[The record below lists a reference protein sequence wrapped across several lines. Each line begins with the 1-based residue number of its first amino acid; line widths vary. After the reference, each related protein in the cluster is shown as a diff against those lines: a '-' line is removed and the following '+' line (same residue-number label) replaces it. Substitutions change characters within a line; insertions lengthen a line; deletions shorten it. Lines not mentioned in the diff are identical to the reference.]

1 MKKFYGIFIMLLMV
15 QLSFAQKVSV
25 PQLNAPENEFETAMP
40 DVILDWSAVSGV
52 GQITYHV
59 QLATDDAFNDLVID
73 TDGIE
78 VSAYYNMN
86 LLFGQQYFW
95 RVRATDEAPN
105 NPTSDWSEVF
115 TFTVFSQVILDKPK
129 DEDDEVDIL
138 AEFKWKSKVDGED
151 ILGVDGFH
159 IDIDTTD
166 TFDSPF
172 YQMYTAEGLVFSD
185 IPNYLLFGKIHY
197 WRVRPM
203 HADDNGEWSETRS
216 FETLLGV
223 ELDKPTNNASDQEF
237 DLSLSWDAL
246 GDYDP
251 DEDDNDLF
259 EYTVEVSIDEDFT
272 EPATFIVLED
282 EITPNFLKF
291 GVDYWWRVKA
301 TQPNDISPW
310 SEVNQFSMIS
320 NVVLIAPNDGDD
332 VNTLRP
338 VLEWETI
345 EGVNGYTVYISEN
358 ADLSD
363 ATTYEIEDNTDS
375 YPLPELERDTDYYWS
390 ITAHRE
396 SDMSEMAETFHFK
409 VINVGVDELSK
420 ISEISIFPNPASTTL
435 ALSFLAKESGDLT
448 VSIADVLGKTI
459 SKQLID
465 VKTGVFNQNI
475 DISELNNG
483 IYLLELTQG
492 QETKVI
498 KFLVK

>member
-52 GQITYHV
+52 GQISYHL
-59 QLATDDAFNDLVID
+59 QLATDDAFSDLVVD

-78 VSAYYNMN
+78 ISAYYNMN
-86 LLFGQQYFW
+86 LLFGQQYYW
-95 RVRATDEAPN
+95 RVSAMDESDDPN
-105 NPTSDWSEVF
+105 SDWSEVF
-115 TFTVFSQVILDKPK
+115 TFTVFSQVVLDKPK

-138 AEFKWKSKVDGED
+138 AEFKWKAKVDGED

-159 IDIDTTD
+159 IDLDTTD
-166 TFDSPF
+166 TFDSPY
-172 YQMYTAEGLVFSD
+172 YQMYTAEGIVFSD
-185 IPNYLLFGKIHY
+185 IPNYLLFGEVHY

-203 HADDNGEWSETRS
+203 HAASNGEWSETRS
-216 FETLLGV
+216 FETVLGV
-223 ELDKPTNNASDQEF
+223 ELDKPSNNASDQEF
-237 DLSLSWDAL
+237 DLALSWDAL
-246 GDYDP
+246 GEYDP
-251 DEDDNDLF
+251 EEDDNDLF

-272 EPATFIVLED
+272 EPATFIVLGE

-301 TQPNDISPW
+301 THPNDVSPW
-310 SEVNQFSMIS
+310 SEVNKFSMIAS
-320 NVVLIAPNDGDD
+320 VVLDAPTDGQD
-332 VNTLRP
+332 VLTLRP
-338 VLEWETI
+338 RLEWETI
-345 EGVNGYTVYISEN
+345 EGVDGYTVYISEN

-363 ATTYEIEDNTDS
+363 ATIYNIEENIGS
-375 YPLPELERDTDYYWS
+375 YPLPELEREMDYYWS
-390 ITAHRE
+390 VVAKRE
-396 SDMSEMAETFHFK
+396 TDMSEMAETFHFR

-420 ISEISIFPNPASTTL
+420 ISEISIFPNPASTNL
-435 ALSFLAKESGDLT
+435 ALSFIAKESGDLK

-459 SKQLID
+459 SNEVID
-465 VKTGVFNQNI
+465 VKTGIFNQNI

-483 IYLLELTQG
+483 IYFLELTQG